1 MPSSEKLPIIKLLA
15 SPRPA
20 CDASPRSFAFA
31 GAPPGDPKGPER
43 SDATFGGRSIA
54 ATRVTPRGSTP
65 ILPSVSPDPPGSSKS
80 GTRERFVGMAPPRGG
95 RAAKKPAP
103 EPEPDDG
110 GDTNC
115 ERCGLGDDEPN
126 LVLCDDCPRGWHVY
140 CLRPK
145 LSHVPK
151 GRWACPTCDPAR
163 ACEGGRGSSAG
174 GRAADRPSIA
184 PRRA

>member
-1 MPSSEKLPIIKLLA
+1 MTRVRGKTNRILRQSARSVHSGVRPSGMPSSEKLPIIKLLA

-20 CDASPRSFAFA
+20 FDASPRSFAFA

-103 EPEPDDG
+103 DPEPDDG

-126 LVLCDDCPRGWHVY
+126 LVLCDCLLYTSPSPRDVEES
-140 CLRPK
+140 RMP
-145 LSHVPK
+145 
-151 GRWACPTCDPAR
+151 
-163 ACEGGRGSSAG
+163 SSA
-174 GRAADRPSIA
+174 
-184 PRRA
+184 